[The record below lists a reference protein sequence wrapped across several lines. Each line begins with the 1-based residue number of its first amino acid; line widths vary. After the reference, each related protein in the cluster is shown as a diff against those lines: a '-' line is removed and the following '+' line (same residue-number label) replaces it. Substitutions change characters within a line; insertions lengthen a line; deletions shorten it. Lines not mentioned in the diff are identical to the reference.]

1 MRGRRIGRSISA
13 AVFCAVALVHLGGCG
28 DDDGNAVSRPRDA
41 GLGASDAGFDEASV
55 TFPDAAAADSGVFSI
70 VDVADTA
77 CAARGGS
84 MKEVYAADATTFRPQ
99 RVLAVG
105 ARRAVLMDDGFVL
118 MDADGANASPALVT
132 SPFALTSLASTPT
145 NLFGV
150 GGPAQNLQAVRFD
163 SAGAAQPPI
172 DVAPASTGSGAGG
185 GGGTALLA
193 WVEGT
198 SLRAGA
204 FNADG
209 SPVAPSFYFRQ
220 NLAENETS
228 SFDVVHAKAEEYG
241 VAFVGQRAGA
251 YRLVFT
257 RVSTSARV
265 GTSFTILSG
274 NTPLRLIQ
282 IAHAGTGFAL
292 LVERR
297 PTASTRE
304 TLVIRLDESGKLAG
318 PALRLL
324 GVRSAFGIASSGG
337 ELGVLA
343 WRVRGGADAGPVDE
357 PEPDAIEFRPFD
369 AAGMAL
375 GPWVCVDAPFTVP
388 TVDVGAAILGED
400 AGYSVIV
407 RTPSHAVSLAR
418 FDRRGT
424 GG

>member
-1 MRGRRIGRSISA
+1 MRRCRVARSLSA
-13 AVFCAVALVHLGGCG
+13 AAFCAAAHLHLAGCG
-28 DDDGNAVSRPRDA
+28 DDEGNAVNRPRDA
-41 GLGASDAGFDEASV
+41 GTSDGAFDEASV
-55 TFPDAAAADSGVFSI
+55 SFPDAAAADSGVFST
-70 VDVADTA
+70 VDVADTP
-77 CAARGGS
+77 CSARGGS
-84 MKEVYAADATTFRPQ
+84 TKEVYAADATTFRPQ
-99 RVLAVG
+99 RLLAVG
-105 ARRAVLMDDGFVL
+105 ARRAVLVADGFVL
-118 MDADGANASPALVT
+118 MDADGSNASPALVA
-132 SPFALTSLASTPT
+132 SPFAITSLASTSA

-150 GGPAQNLQAVRFD
+150 GGASQNLQTVRFD
-163 SAGAAQPPI
+163 ATGAAQPPL
-172 DVAPASTGSGAGG
+172 DVAPTSSGSGAGG
-185 GGGTALLA
+185 GAGTALLA
-193 WVEGT
+193 WVEGS
-198 SLRAGA
+198 SLRAAA
-204 FNADG
+204 FKDDG
-209 SPVAPSFYFRQ
+209 SPAAPPFYFRQ

-228 SFDVVHAKAEEYG
+228 AFDVVHAQGEEYG

-265 GTSFTILSG
+265 GISFTILSG

-297 PTASTRE
+297 PTTGPRE
-304 TLVIRLDESGKLAG
+304 TLVIRLDDAGKLAG

-343 WRVRGGADAGPVDE
+343 WRVRGGPDAGPPDE

-369 AAGMAL
+369 AAGTAL
-375 GPWVCVDAPFTVP
+375 GPWVCVDAPFIAP

-400 AGYSVIV
+400 TGYSVIV